1 MPVEPWVLLIYA
13 LAVARI
19 TGLIVADVIFDGPRS
34 ALLGRLDP
42 RPATLGAFVAGLLT
56 CPWCVSIWV
65 AAAASPAVWWFGD
78 RPWLLIP
85 AIGLAFSQ
93 VVGMTSEIGR

>member
-19 TGLIVADVIFDGPRS
+19 TGLIVADTIFDTPRG

-42 RPATLGAFVAGLLT
+42 RPATLGALVASLLT
-56 CPWCVSIWV
+56 CSWCVSIWV
-65 AAAASPAVWWFGD
+65 AAGAAPAVWWFGD
-78 RPWLLIP
+78 SPWLLVP
-85 AIGLAFSQ
+85 AILLAFSQ
-93 VVGMTSEIGR
+93 VAGMTSEIGR